1 MVTVAVDALGGD
13 RAPEEVVAGAAEA
26 ASDSIHPVLYGPAGL
41 DAQGLEL
48 VETTGEIA
56 MDEKPAEAVKAKPDS
71 SLVAACRAV
80 GQKQAD
86 AVVSAGNTGAML
98 AACFL
103 ELRRLPGVARP
114 AIAVVIP
121 AKHRPS
127 VLIDAG
133 ANADNR
139 PEHLLQFAHMGSV
152 FAEEVLEVEKPE
164 VRLLSIGEEAE
175 KGNQLT
181 LEAYE
186 LLAGADGLDFRG
198 NTESRDLLLGA
209 ADVVVCDGFT
219 GNVVLKLMEGTIKT
233 VLDALREQITS
244 SRRGKAGGLLI
255 RPAARGLR
263 QRLDPETY
271 GGAYLLGLRGLAVIA
286 HGNSSRRAIANAIRL
301 AARGVEHDVVN
312 RLAERLPERVL
323 ASARSDSP
331 GK

>member
-1 MVTVAVDALGGD
+1 
-13 RAPEEVVAGAAEA
+13 
-26 ASDSIHPVLYGPAGL
+26 
-41 DAQGLEL
+41 
-48 VETTGEIA
+48 
-56 MDEKPAEAVKAKPDS
+56 
-71 SLVAACRAV
+71 
-80 GQKQAD
+80 
-86 AVVSAGNTGAML
+86 
-98 AACFL
+98 
-103 ELRRLPGVARP
+103 
-114 AIAVVIP
+114 
-121 AKHRPS
+121 
-127 VLIDAG
+127 
-133 ANADNR
+133 
-139 PEHLLQFAHMGSV
+139 MGSV
-152 FAEEVLEVEKPE
+152 FAEDVLDVADPE

-186 LLAGADGLDFRG
+186 LLANADGLNFAG

-244 SRRGKAGGLLI
+244 SRRGKIGGLLI

-286 HGNSSRRAIANAIRL
+286 HGNSSRHAIANAIRL
-301 AARGVEHDVVN
+301 AARGVEHDVVG

-331 GK
+331 GNGK